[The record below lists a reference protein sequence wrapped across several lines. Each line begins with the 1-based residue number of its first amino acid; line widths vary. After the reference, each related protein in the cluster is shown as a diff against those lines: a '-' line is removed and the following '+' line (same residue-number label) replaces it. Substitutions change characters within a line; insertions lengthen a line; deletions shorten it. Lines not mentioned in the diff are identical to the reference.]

1 MRKLSTSLLLAT
13 SVIAMQLPVATSV
26 VAAEAQQEKKKRP
39 TQLVGPAVGKKVQ
52 QAFELYSA
60 DDLDGA
66 LVILEEIN
74 AKKEYDKAYGRS
86 FYCDYVCH

>member
-39 TQLVGPAVGKKVQ
+39 TQLVGPAVGKKYRKH
-52 QAFELYSA
+52 LK
-60 DDLDGA
+60 L
-66 LVILEEIN
+66 ILQTISMV
-74 AKKEYDKAYGRS
+74 R
-86 FYCDYVCH
+86 